1 MVTAKI
7 LDFASLPQLK
17 PRDGG
22 QGMRR
27 GEWGLWENRM
37 KALRYVRI
45 EREPK

>member
-1 MVTAKI
+1 MVTVGI

-27 GEWGLWENRM
+27 GEWGLRKNNI
-37 KALRYVRI
+37 KDLKTVRN
-45 EREPK
+45 EHS